1 MPKDGS
7 DQISPAVQFRT
18 VDEDYVG
25 QRLDNYLL
33 RELKGVPK
41 TRIYRALR
49 KGEVRVNKG
58 RVKADYRLKIGDIV
72 RVPPIRVPAPTET
85 LKCLCTGLSSWRRG
99 FYTKMTVY
107 LC

>member
-1 MPKDGS
+1 MTEQEKGQGTPS
-7 DQISPAVQFRT
+7 VQFNT
-18 VDEDYVG
+18 IDSDYSG

-58 RVKADYRLKIGDIV
+58 RVKADYRLQPGDIV
-72 RVPPIRVPAPTET
+72 R
-85 LKCLCTGLSSWRRG
+85 L
-99 FYTKMTVY
+99 
-107 LC
+107 